1 MFQLFIILLIVLQNG
16 LVLYAAWVWS
26 VYCNCT
32 SIFDCKNGF
41 RILYRTH
48 SFVNENTLYTEKEA
62 VAIYSSSVQEL
73 FKKFAK
79 LMSDYLSSQKSFA
92 AAETG
97 K

>member
-1 MFQLFIILLIVLQNG
+1 M
-16 LVLYAAWVWS
+16 
-26 VYCNCT
+26 
-32 SIFDCKNGF
+32 
-41 RILYRTH
+41 
-48 SFVNENTLYTEKEA
+48 NENTLYTEKEA